1 MRQNHFLQSILS
13 KNPYQ
18 LLATAAFIDLFILCV
33 SWEWFISPLRLGGSW
48 LVLKGVPLLFAI
60 PGLWRGKVYTM
71 QWASMLILLYITEGL
86 VRILETGLN
95 FWMALVEVI
104 LATLAFIC
112 LLIYLKP
119 IKTRAKTLAKELAAQ
134 EN

>member
-1 MRQNHFLQSILS
+1 MLKDILQ

-33 SWEWFISPLRLGGSW
+33 AWEWFISPLRPGGSW
-48 LVLKGVPLLFAI
+48 LILKGVPLLFAI
-60 PGLWRGKVYTM
+60 QGLWNGKVYTM

-86 VRILETGLN
+86 ARILETGAN
-95 FWMALVEVI
+95 FWMALIETT
-104 LATLAFIC
+104 LATIGFVC

-119 IKTRAKTLAKELAAQ
+119 IKKEAKALAKQQSQAKQ
-134 EN
+134 

>member
-1 MRQNHFLQSILS
+1 MIQKITS

-33 SWEWFISPLRLGGSW
+33 AWEWFISPLRPGGSW
-48 LVLKGVPLLFAI
+48 LILKALPLLFAI
-60 PGLWRGKVYTM
+60 PGIWKGNVYTM

-86 VRILETGLN
+86 VRILETGVN
-95 FWMALVEVI
+95 FWMALLET
-104 LATLAFIC
+104 LFATIGFVC

-119 IKTRAKTLAKELAAQ
+119 IKQAAKQLSKQNKQAK
-134 EN
+134 

>member
-1 MRQNHFLQSILS
+1 MLKDILQ

-33 SWEWFISPLRLGGSW
+33 AWEWFISPLRPGGSW
-48 LVLKGVPLLFAI
+48 LILKGVPLLFAI
-60 PGLWRGKVYTM
+60 QGLWNGKVYTM

-86 VRILETGLN
+86 ARILETGAN
-95 FWMALVEVI
+95 FWMALIETT
-104 LATLAFIC
+104 LATIGFVC

-119 IKTRAKTLAKELAAQ
+119 IKLKRKLRH
-134 EN
+134 

>member
-1 MRQNHFLQSILS
+1 MLKDILQ

-33 SWEWFISPLRLGGSW
+33 AWEWFISPLRPGGSW
-48 LVLKGVPLLFAI
+48 LILKGVPLLFTI
-60 PGLWRGKVYTM
+60 QGLWNGKVYTM

-86 VRILETGLN
+86 ARILETGAN
-95 FWMALVEVI
+95 FWMALIETT
-104 LATLAFIC
+104 LATIGFVC

-119 IKTRAKTLAKELAAQ
+119 IKKEAKALAKQQCLSSL
-134 EN
+134 NN